1 MNVENIKRLIKHL
14 QKEEVDYSQRFLRYD
29 CGSPA
34 CIAGHSAHLNYLEKK
49 KRDKSVVGFEN
60 LNDVEIALEAEEFLE
75 LEQDAMLADELFR
88 PFPFDRVPSKRDAIK
103 VLEHLIETGEAD
115 WGICLQETK
124 QIESLSIG
132 E

>member
-14 QKEEVDYSQRFLRYD
+14 QKEEVDYNQRFLRYD

-34 CIAGHSAHLNYLEKK
+34 CIAGHAAYLCNLEKT
-49 KRDKSVVGFEN
+49 KRDKSVVRFEY
-60 LNDVEIALEAEEFLE
+60 LNQTKIALEAEEFLE

-88 PFPFDRVPSKRDAIK
+88 PFPFGRAPSKRDAIK
-103 VLEHLIETGEAD
+103 VLEHLIETGEVD